1 MTKNPPA
8 NAGGPGSVPGLG
20 SSPGEGNGSLLQY
33 SCLGNPME
41 EPGRLLSMGSQRVR
55 RDLAIKQQQSRLEK
69 SLNF

>member
-8 NAGGPGSVPGLG
+8 KAGDEGSVPGLG
-20 SSPGEGNGSLLQY
+20 SSPREGHGSLLQY